1 MIEVQK
7 ADLLN
12 DVSSY
17 ETQAE
22 SPVKKVFARAGA
34 KWKRKGKGKSGC
46 KNKRK
51 RK

>member
-1 MIEVQK
+1 MIAVQK

-22 SPVKKVFARAGA
+22 SPVKKVVARGSA
-34 KWKRKGKGKSGC
+34 
-46 KNKRK
+46 KRK
-51 RK
+51 RKGEGK

>member
-1 MIEVQK
+1 MIAVQK

-17 ETQAE
+17 ETQVE
-22 SPVKKVFARAGA
+22 SPVKNVIARAGA
-34 KWKRKGKGKSGC
+34 KWKRKGEGKSGC